1 MTHFFRFSAVFL
13 TWHLIA
19 SGVLA
24 APSFLNEVVPLL
36 TRLGCNQGSC
46 HGKGAGQNGFRLS
59 LRGYAPEQDYES
71 IVREFGS
78 RRVDLSVPERSI
90 LLQKITGHAPHEGG
104 KLLETDSRE
113 YQTLLSWLKSGATK
127 PQTEDPTIVK
137 LELQVGKHLL
147 KVGEK
152 QQLRAIAHF
161 SDRTTQDVTWLTRFD
176 SNDGAVVSVSENGEI
191 SASRTGA
198 TSIRAAFLTEVAVQ
212 NFTIPDA
219 RVLADARFPVVS
231 HPIDK
236 MVFSQLQRMQIPPAS
251 VCDDATFIRRAFLDA
266 AGILPTSDEVT
277 DFVASR
283 VPNKRELLI
292 DQLLHRSE
300 FVDYWTLK
308 LCDLL
313 QNRVERDHDV
323 RGVRGVREFHAWVR
337 EQVAAERGWNEIARN
352 VLLAK
357 GNSRENP
364 GVGYYIVTVGE
375 QRQVE
380 KSDVAQSVAQ
390 AFLGTRI
397 GCAQCHNHP
406 LEKYTQD
413 DFYHFAAFFSRV
425 KLNRKKWD
433 VGDTELII
441 TSNDPSKKLARVGLN
456 QPRTGKF
463 LAPQNLDRQPADIP
477 PGGDP
482 REVLVNWITSKENKL
497 FSGAMAN
504 RIWQHFLGSGLVEP
518 VDDLRATNPPTNPEL
533 WDYLSDEFVKSNF
546 SFKHLIKR
554 IMTSTT
560 YQLSSSTM
568 PENAS
573 DQQFYSHYYI
583 RRLPA
588 EVLLDAINQATS
600 SPDRFEGY
608 PEGIRAVQMP
618 DSSMKSYFL
627 SMFGR
632 SDRVSAC
639 ACERSGEVTLPQLLH
654 LQNGD
659 SLLQK
664 IHSPTGTI
672 EVLAKQKLEK
682 YEIIKQLSLR
692 TISRIPTSQE
702 WKLIEQELQNAS
714 SSTEV
719 YRDLLWALIN
729 SKEFTFN
736 H

>member
-1 MTHFFRFSAVFL
+1 MTHFFRFSAVVL
-13 TWHLIA
+13 AWHLIA

-24 APSFLNEVVPLL
+24 APSFLNEVVPLF

-113 YQTLLSWLKSGATK
+113 YQTLLSWLKNGAPK
-127 PQTEDPTIVK
+127 PQAEDPSIVK
-137 LELQVGKHLL
+137 LELQVGKHIL
-147 KVGEK
+147 KVGDK
-152 QQLRAIAHF
+152 QQLRSIAHF

-176 SNDGAVVSVSENGEI
+176 SNDGAVVKVSENGEI

-219 RVLADARFPVVS
+219 RLIEEDRFPVVS

-266 AGILPTSDEVT
+266 AGILPTKEEVT
-277 DFVASR
+277 DFVASS

-292 DQLLHRSE
+292 DQLLQRSE

-482 REVLVNWITSKENKL
+482 REALVNWITSKENKL

-504 RIWQHFLGSGLVEP
+504 RIWQHFLGRGLVEP

-533 WDYLSDEFVKSNF
+533 WDYLSDEFVKSDF

-682 YEIIKQLSLR
+682 YEIVKQLSLR

-702 WKLIEQELQNAS
+702 WKLIEQELHNAS
-714 SSTEV
+714 SPTEV